1 LICDEI
7 TTMLDVITQAQI
19 WQIILRIAEKNKL
32 GLIVVTHNN
41 YLADKV
47 CDRIIKLTDINHV

>member
-1 LICDEI
+1 
-7 TTMLDVITQAQI
+7 MLDVITQAQI